1 MCLSPRAMC
10 STGLSYGPVM
20 DPAGFEPA
28 TTRVKGDNP
37 RLPAR
42 VELGMNLVPRGR
54 VELPRPLRP
63 TGSGPA
69 AFAITPSRDVGRRLG
84 PRRGLAPLSPA
95 WHAGI
100 LAAERPR
107 RLEPRPGVEPGA
119 AGLGDRPEIRLARLG
134 RVARG
139 RRSRSVR
146 SICIPADP
154 DHDDAIRGA
163 ERVVTEGSPGAGIQ
177 LLPVQR

>member
-1 MCLSPRAMC
+1 MCLSSGAAC
-10 STGLSYGPVM
+10 SSRLSYGPKV
-20 DPAGFEPA
+20 DPARFELA
-28 TTRVKGDNP
+28 TMRLKGDNP

-42 VELGMNLVPRGR
+42 VELGMKLVPRGR
-54 VELPRPLRP
+54 VELPRPLPP

-69 AFAITPSRDVGRRLG
+69 AFAITPSRDVGHRLG

-146 SICIPADP
+146 SIWIPAGP
-154 DHDDAIRGA
+154 DHDDAMRGA
-163 ERVVTEGSPGAGIQ
+163 ERVVTEGSPGAGSQ